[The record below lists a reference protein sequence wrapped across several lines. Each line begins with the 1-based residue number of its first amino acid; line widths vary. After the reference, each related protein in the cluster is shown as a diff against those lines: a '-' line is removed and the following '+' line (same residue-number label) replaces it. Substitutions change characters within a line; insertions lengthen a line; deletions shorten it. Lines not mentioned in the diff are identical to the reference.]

1 MTAADPLGEAHARR
15 RNVRFWHAF
24 IWLLIGAV
32 VYAVAL
38 ALALL
43 LYPDPKDALAPVVG
57 PSLYLTPLFGL
68 PYLLVSARQRGWF
81 RRVVYFIILLTFAH
95 IVANRLA
102 WAYGVATFPLEP
114 APSDYLI
121 HLATGAI
128 GGFAGS
134 ALAFSLLIWT
144 RLAPLTAATRAI
156 AFFGIATLT
165 VLGAVGMSY
174 GLLMTDALSI
184 PFKPSRFVFWFL
196 CVHLPWQAVFAFF
209 AAWLMRLRRGRES

>member
-15 RNVRFWHAF
+15 RNVRFWHAL
-24 IWLLIGAV
+24 IWLLVGAV
-32 VYAVAL
+32 AYAVAL

-43 LYPDPKDALAPVVG
+43 LYPDPRDALAPVIG

-68 PYLLVSARQRGWF
+68 PYLLTSARQRGWL
-81 RRVVYFIILLTFAH
+81 RRIFYFTILLGFAH

-114 APSDYLI
+114 DPGDYLI

-134 ALAFSLLIWT
+134 VLAFALLIWV
-144 RLAPLTAATRAI
+144 RLAPLSPATRSI
-156 AFFGIATLT
+156 ALLGIAVLT
-165 VLGAVGMSY
+165 VLGALGMRY
-174 GLLMTDALSI
+174 GLMMTQALEM

-196 CVHLPWQAVFAFF
+196 CVHLPWQAAFAFF
-209 AAWLMRLRRGRES
+209 AAWLMRLRPRS

>member
-24 IWLLIGAV
+24 IWLLIGTI

-68 PYLLVSARQRGWF
+68 PYLLVSARQRGWL
-81 RRVVYFIILLTFAH
+81 RRVFYFTVLLPFAH
-95 IVANRLA
+95 IVANDLA
-102 WAYGVATFPLEP
+102 WGYGVAHFPLEP
-114 APSDYLI
+114 SPDDYWQY
-121 HLATGAI
+121 LATGAI
-128 GGFAGS
+128 GGFVGGS
-134 ALAFSLLIWT
+134 LAFAFLIWM
-144 RLAPLTAATRAI
+144 RLTPLTAGTRAI
-156 AFFGIATLT
+156 VFTGIAVLT
-165 VLGAVGMSY
+165 ILGALGMAQ
-174 GLLMTDALSI
+174 GLAMTDALAM

-196 CVHLPWQAVFAFF
+196 CVHLPWQAAFAFGT
-209 AAWLMRLRRGRES
+209 AWLMRLRPRA

>member
-1 MTAADPLGEAHARR
+1 MTTLDPLGEAHARR

-43 LYPDPKDALAPVVG
+43 LYPDAKDALAPVVG

-81 RRVVYFIILLTFAH
+81 RRVGYFTLLLSFSH
-95 IVANRLA
+95 IVANDLA
-102 WAYGVATFPLEP
+102 WGYGVANFPLEP
-114 APSDYLI
+114 SSGDYLGF
-121 HLATGAI
+121 LATGAI

-134 ALAFSLLIWT
+134 VLAFVLLIWT
-144 RLAPLTAATRAI
+144 RLAPLTPATRAI
-156 AFFGIATLT
+156 AMLGVAVLT
-165 VLGAVGMSY
+165 VLGALGMAY
-174 GLLMTDALSI
+174 GLIMTDAMTL
-184 PFKPSRFVFWFL
+184 PLKPSRFVFWFL
-196 CVHLPWQAVFAFF
+196 SVHLPWQAAFAFF
-209 AAWLMRLRRGRES
+209 AAWLMRLRPRA